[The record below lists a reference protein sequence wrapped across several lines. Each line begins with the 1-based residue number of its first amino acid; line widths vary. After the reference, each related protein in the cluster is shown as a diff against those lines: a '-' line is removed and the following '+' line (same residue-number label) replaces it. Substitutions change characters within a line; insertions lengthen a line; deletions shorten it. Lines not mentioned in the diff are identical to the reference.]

1 MATVAAYGGPVTSVD
16 PVPLD
21 PAAVEAALPGAS
33 RVVVVPRTA
42 STSTDLATAAR
53 ADPDAWP
60 DRSVL
65 VAGHQAAGR
74 GRAGRTWETPP
85 GTALTVSVLLRPGTG
100 ADRLGW
106 VPLLAGLAVVRA
118 VNETAG
124 VRAAVKWP
132 NDVLVPAPDGAGL
145 EGWGAWRKVAGV
157 LAEVVV
163 PDPAPAGSAP
173 AVPPAPAVVVGI
185 GVNVSQAAEDLP
197 VPSAAS
203 LRGVGADVDRTV
215 LLGVLVRHLV
225 ELDDRWR
232 AEDASLAADVAAVC
246 ATLGAAVAVDLP
258 GGTVLAGTAAGL
270 ADDGAL
276 VVVDA
281 GGRRH
286 EVHAGDVRHVRTAGV
301 AGPGPG
307 AGRG

>member
-1 MATVAAYGGPVTSVD
+1 MSS
-16 PVPLD
+16 PLD
-21 PAAVEAALPGAS
+21 PAAVVAALPGAS

-42 STSTDLATAAR
+42 STSTDLATGAR
-53 ADPDAWP
+53 TDPAAWP
-60 DRSVL
+60 DGSVL
-65 VAGHQAAGR
+65 VADHQAAGR

-85 GTALTVSVLLRPGTG
+85 GTALTVSVLLRPTAG

-106 VPLLAGLAVVRA
+106 VPLLTGLAVVRA

-132 NDVLVPAPDGAGL
+132 NDVLVPAPDGAVL

-163 PDPAPAGSAP
+163 PDGAPAGSP
-173 AVPPAPAVVVGI
+173 PAVVVGV
-185 GVNVSQAAEDLP
+185 GVNVAQAAEDLP

-203 LRGVGADVDRTV
+203 LRGVGADVDRTT
-215 LLGVLVRHLV
+215 LLGVLVRHLLA
-225 ELDDRWR
+225 LDDRWR
-232 AEDASLAADVAAVC
+232 AGDPSLGAEVGAVC
-246 ATLGAAVAVDLP
+246 ATLGAAVSVDLP
-258 GGTVLAGTAAGL
+258 GGRVLTGTAAGL

-281 GGRRH
+281 AGRRH
-286 EVHAGDVRHVRTAGV
+286 EVHAGDVRHVRAAG
-301 AGPGPG
+301 AQGPGPG